1 MSGNELDWEMETVNA
16 FMTGDPFEG
25 IELPDWSKVSINE
38 SGWVGGTVTNVT
50 KTKIKNGKN
59 KGAAMAFV
67 NLESDCG
74 VIDGVIFNRQWVKFQ
89 NDVKFG
95 KTLLLFGEKTGDLSM
110 TVDSVMTLEQYKKKV
125 GV

>member
-1 MSGNELDWEMETVNA
+1 
-16 FMTGDPFEG
+16 MTGDPFEG
-25 IELPDWSKVSINE
+25 VELPDWSKVPLNE
-38 SGWVGGTVTNVT
+38 PGWVGGTVTNVT

-110 TVDSVMTLEQYKKKV
+110 TVDSVMTLEQYKRKV